1 MKKNL
6 DMTEGK
12 PISLLWAFTFP
23 TLMGNL
29 LNQVYS
35 ITDSIVVGRYLGQTA
50 LAAVGST
57 MPVILLLAALMIGIN
72 VGVGIIISRYFG
84 QKNEEL
90 MRRAFVNSLYL
101 GLFLSAG
108 MMVMGLTFSGTILR
122 WMGTPEGPLQEA
134 TAYLE
139 ISFITMICPLM
150 YYLFSSAFRGLGD
163 SQTALYCLI
172 VSVLS
177 NIGLDVLFVAVFRW
191 GVAGSAWATA
201 LAQALSAVVAAVLLF
216 RKYPMMRMRR
226 QDLRLHG
233 KLLRQITVLAI
244 PIAVQSAFN
253 NLGNLVA
260 QSAVNLFGEA
270 TMAAYTAA
278 SRIGT
283 LALMPVETIGSSL
296 SVYASQNHG
305 AGKPQRIRQGVR
317 ASLQLSLVVSTVLGV
332 FLLLCGRQMAG
343 LFLAEPSAEILTV
356 VQRFLLITAVPGIL
370 AGVMQVYQQVL
381 RGVDRANQALMG
393 GVMQLIT
400 KIAVVAVGAWGM
412 RNLDVVWLGW
422 PASFVAGTVIP
433 CAHAHGDDGRF
444 GVVVGHL
451 GGGGQ
456 QLQHIGTALWHH
468 GQLGQVGPRLLHG
481 HHPGD
486 QLGLGRGL
494 MEVVAGAH
502 DLDPGGVRVLNQR
515 G

>member
-90 MRRAFVNSLYL
+90 
-101 GLFLSAG
+101 
-108 MMVMGLTFSGTILR
+108 
-122 WMGTPEGPLQEA
+122 
-134 TAYLE
+134 
-139 ISFITMICPLM
+139 
-150 YYLFSSAFRGLGD
+150 
-163 SQTALYCLI
+163 
-172 VSVLS
+172 
-177 NIGLDVLFVAVFRW
+177 
-191 GVAGSAWATA
+191 
-201 LAQALSAVVAAVLLF
+201 
-216 RKYPMMRMRR
+216 MRMRR

-400 KIAVVAVGAWGM
+400 KIVVVAVGAWGM

-433 CAHAHGDDGRF
+433 YFCF
-444 GVVVGHL
+444 
-451 GGGGQ
+451 Q
-456 QLQHIGTALWHH
+456 KI
-468 GQLGQVGPRLLHG
+468 
-481 HHPGD
+481 
-486 QLGLGRGL
+486 
-494 MEVVAGAH
+494 
-502 DLDPGGVRVLNQR
+502 VREIETE
-515 G
+515 

>member
-1 MKKNL
+1 MQRRMCVKKNL

-72 VGVGIIISRYFG
+72 VAWGSSSAGTWPKERG
-84 QKNEEL
+84 ADAE
-90 MRRAFVNSLYL
+90 AFVNSLYL

-108 MMVMGLTFSGTILR
+108 MMVLGLTFSGTILR

-201 LAQALSAVVAAVLLF
+201 LAQACRRWWRRCCCSAN
-216 RKYPMMRMRR
+216 
-226 QDLRLHG
+226 
-233 KLLRQITVLAI
+233 I
-244 PIAVQSAFN
+244 P
-253 NLGNLVA
+253 
-260 QSAVNLFGEA
+260 
-270 TMAAYTAA
+270 
-278 SRIGT
+278 
-283 LALMPVETIGSSL
+283 
-296 SVYASQNHG
+296 
-305 AGKPQRIRQGVR
+305 
-317 ASLQLSLVVSTVLGV
+317 
-332 FLLLCGRQMAG
+332 
-343 LFLAEPSAEILTV
+343 
-356 VQRFLLITAVPGIL
+356 
-370 AGVMQVYQQVL
+370 
-381 RGVDRANQALMG
+381 
-393 GVMQLIT
+393 
-400 KIAVVAVGAWGM
+400 
-412 RNLDVVWLGW
+412 
-422 PASFVAGTVIP
+422 
-433 CAHAHGDDGRF
+433 
-444 GVVVGHL
+444 
-451 GGGGQ
+451 
-456 QLQHIGTALWHH
+456 
-468 GQLGQVGPRLLHG
+468 
-481 HHPGD
+481 
-486 QLGLGRGL
+486 
-494 MEVVAGAH
+494 
-502 DLDPGGVRVLNQR
+502 
-515 G
+515 

>member
-108 MMVMGLTFSGTILR
+108 MMVLGLTFSGTILR

-332 FLLLCGRQMAG
+332 FLL
-343 LFLAEPSAEILTV
+343 
-356 VQRFLLITAVPGIL
+356 ITAVPGIL

-381 RGVDRANQALMG
+381 RGIDRANQALMG

-412 RNLDVVWLGW
+412 QNLDVVWLGW

-433 CAHAHGDDGRF
+433 YFCFQKIARE
-444 GVVVGHL
+444 
-451 GGGGQ
+451 
-456 QLQHIGTALWHH
+456 
-468 GQLGQVGPRLLHG
+468 
-481 HHPGD
+481 
-486 QLGLGRGL
+486 
-494 MEVVAGAH
+494 METE
-502 DLDPGGVRVLNQR
+502 
-515 G
+515 

>member
-108 MMVMGLTFSGTILR
+108 MMVLGLTFSGTILR

-201 LAQALSAVVAAVLLF
+201 LAQALSAVVAAV
-216 RKYPMMRMRR
+216 P
-226 QDLRLHG
+226 
-233 KLLRQITVLAI
+233 QISHDAD
-244 PIAVQSAFN
+244 
-253 NLGNLVA
+253 
-260 QSAVNLFGEA
+260 
-270 TMAAYTAA
+270 AAAGPPAPWKAA
-278 SRIGT
+278 
-283 LALMPVETIGSSL
+283 A
-296 SVYASQNHG
+296 ADHG
-305 AGKPQRIRQGVR
+305 AGHSHCGAVCLQQSGQSGGTECRQ
-317 ASLQLSLVVSTVLGV
+317 S
-332 FLLLCGRQMAG
+332 
-343 LFLAEPSAEILTV
+343 
-356 VQRFLLITAVPGIL
+356 
-370 AGVMQVYQQVL
+370 
-381 RGVDRANQALMG
+381 
-393 GVMQLIT
+393 
-400 KIAVVAVGAWGM
+400 
-412 RNLDVVWLGW
+412 VW
-422 PASFVAGTVIP
+422 
-433 CAHAHGDDGRF
+433 
-444 GVVVGHL
+444 
-451 GGGGQ
+451 
-456 QLQHIGTALWHH
+456 
-468 GQLGQVGPRLLHG
+468 
-481 HHPGD
+481 
-486 QLGLGRGL
+486 
-494 MEVVAGAH
+494 
-502 DLDPGGVRVLNQR
+502 
-515 G
+515 

>member
-108 MMVMGLTFSGTILR
+108 MMVLGLTFSGTILR

-139 ISFITMICPLM
+139 ISFITI
-150 YYLFSSAFRGLGD
+150 
-163 SQTALYCLI
+163 
-172 VSVLS
+172 LS

-343 LFLAEPSAEILTV
+343 LFLTEPSAEILTV

-381 RGVDRANQALMG
+381 RGVDKANQALMG

-412 RNLDVVWLGW
+412 QNLDVVWLGW

-433 CAHAHGDDGRF
+433 YFCFQKIARE
-444 GVVVGHL
+444 
-451 GGGGQ
+451 
-456 QLQHIGTALWHH
+456 
-468 GQLGQVGPRLLHG
+468 
-481 HHPGD
+481 
-486 QLGLGRGL
+486 
-494 MEVVAGAH
+494 METE
-502 DLDPGGVRVLNQR
+502 
-515 G
+515 

>member
-283 LALMPVETIGSSL
+283 LALMPVETHRFLPQRLCLPEPRSRQAAAHPARGTGLPAAVSGGQHRAGSVSAAL
-296 SVYASQNHG
+296 RPPDGGAVPRRAVCGDPDCGAAVSADHGG
-305 AGKPQRIRQGVR
+305 AGDP
-317 ASLQLSLVVSTVLGV
+317 
-332 FLLLCGRQMAG
+332 GRCD
-343 LFLAEPSAEILTV
+343 
-356 VQRFLLITAVPGIL
+356 
-370 AGVMQVYQQVL
+370 AGV
-381 RGVDRANQALMG
+381 
-393 GVMQLIT
+393 
-400 KIAVVAVGAWGM
+400 
-412 RNLDVVWLGW
+412 
-422 PASFVAGTVIP
+422 S
-433 CAHAHGDDGRF
+433 
-444 GVVVGHL
+444 
-451 GGGGQ
+451 
-456 QLQHIGTALWHH
+456 
-468 GQLGQVGPRLLHG
+468 
-481 HHPGD
+481 
-486 QLGLGRGL
+486 
-494 MEVVAGAH
+494 AGA
-502 DLDPGGVRVLNQR
+502 PRR
-515 G
+515 